1 MNHYKYSQSWFI
13 EIGCFEGLSSIFFVD
28 NFIDNQQS
36 SLTCVDPF
44 LNITD
49 NDHSNYL
56 QNNEEINFDCK
67 NSNCKNSDIEHN
79 NQIYNFIYIYISM
92 VAIN

>member
-1 MNHYKYSQSWFI
+1 V
-13 EIGCFEGLSSIFFVD
+13 FFFAD

-49 NDHSNYL
+49 NDHSNFL
-56 QNNEEINFDCK
+56 QNNEEINFDY
-67 NSNCKNSDIEHN
+67 NISNCKNSDKIIIHKITSDNFFEHN
-79 NQIYNFIYIYISM
+79 NQIYNFIYR
-92 VAIN
+92 